1 MVNIIKKIV
10 ITNTIKLTLSIL
22 SIPRLLV
29 IFDSNLSDLKSSIIT
44 IIGITILALSISR
57 MPSNTVDK
65 IIIGKLF
72 FNLGG
77 RQLKNLKNTFISLN
91 IDIYFLL

>member
-1 MVNIIKKIV
+1 
-10 ITNTIKLTLSIL
+10 
-22 SIPRLLV
+22 
-29 IFDSNLSDLKSSIIT
+29 
-44 IIGITILALSISR
+44 

-91 IDIYFLL
+91 IIINFLL